1 MAAVDGRSRT
11 KAGSA
16 PYRTPPF
23 LRALLVLCIASAA
36 AGCAATRPTQLN
48 DVCAIFSEKPA
59 WYEEAH
65 DSYVKWGVPIPVQL
79 AVIHQESHFE
89 SDVRPPRGTFLW
101 IFPGARPS
109 SAYGYGQVLESTW
122 DQYQESSGGM
132 FADRDDFGDVVDF
145 IGWYGSVGER
155 RFGIPKTD
163 PYAFYLSY
171 HEGHTGYVRGTYK
184 RKRDV
189 QAIAAEVARR
199 AQRYERQ
206 LDSCESSLRAGR
218 GDVWPFG

>member
-1 MAAVDGRSRT
+1 MEAVGGVVERVCTTRPGGRATRLVLLCLIAAVT
-11 KAGSA
+11 
-16 PYRTPPF
+16 
-23 LRALLVLCIASAA
+23 
-36 AGCAATRPTQLN
+36 GCAAARPART
-48 DVCAIFSEKPA
+48 DDACAIFAQQPR

-65 DSYVKWGVPIPVQL
+65 DSYAKWGVPVPLQL
-79 AVIHQESHFE
+79 AVIHQESDFV

-122 DQYQESSGGM
+122 GDYQDAAGGV

-145 IGWYGSVGER
+145 IGWYGTIGER

-163 PYAFYLSY
+163 PYAFYLAY

-184 RKRDV
+184 KKRRL
-189 QAIAAEVARR
+189 QAIATEVAHRTRR
-199 AQRYERQ
+199 YARQ
-206 LDSCESSLRAGR
+206 LDACGA
-218 GDVWPFG
+218 PP